1 MKAFLVLFKT
11 EAKLAFRGGD
21 MLFFGIFFPVAVMLL
36 LGFISEPEAVR
47 LSFGGVA
54 AVGICASALM
64 GLPLTLSGYRRAK
77 ILKRLRAT
85 PADPA
90 LLLGAVS
97 AVQAFFAVL
106 SGTAVFLTALL
117 CFGVEISGGPVRF
130 ASTFAFA
137 LVSVFSLGYLVA
149 SLAPDAKTANLACT
163 ILYFPMLFLSGAT
176 VPYEILPRGLRLV
189 ADFFPLTQAIALL
202 KGAVLGAPA
211 DSGAFFFLAVLAVVS
226 YAVSIKTFRWE

>member
-1 MKAFLVLFKT
+1 MKAFFVLCKT

-21 MLFFGIFFPVAVMLL
+21 MLFFGVLFPVAVMLL

-54 AVGICASALM
+54 AVGISAAALM

-85 PADPA
+85 PVAPA

-97 AVQAFFAVL
+97 SVQALFAAA
-106 SGTAVFLTALL
+106 SGAAVFLAARLA
-117 CFGVEISGGPVRF
+117 FGVELSGGPGRF
-130 ASTFAFA
+130 ALTFAFV
-137 LVSVFSLGYLVA
+137 LISIFSIGYLVA
-149 SLAPDAKTANLACT
+149 SLAPGEKAANLACSL
-163 ILYFPMLFLSGAT
+163 LYFPMLFLSGAT
-176 VPYEILPRGLRLV
+176 VPYEMLPRGLRIV
-189 ADFFPLTQAIALL
+189 ADFFPLTQAIKLL
-202 KGAVLGAPA
+202 KGAVLGTPA
-211 DSGAFFFLAVLAVVS
+211 DPGAFISLAVLAVAA